1 MSKKW
6 LMRWRAWLLRDVMTD
21 LSGQICDQ
29 EYQALEMVQYPIIC
43 PHSFTVIPGYMDHF
57 IRGYSSLPCTVGH
70 FIGV

>member
-1 MSKKW
+1 
-6 LMRWRAWLLRDVMTD
+6 MTD

-29 EYQALEMVQYPIIC
+29 EYQALEMVQYPILC

-57 IRGYSSLPCTVGH
+57 IRGYSSLPCTVGR